1 MSGCS
6 SMRVSSGQKAAA
18 FIDYTVV
25 TTIMVIIEIILMKDI
40 STYIPISKA
49 KSELLEIIRR
59 LENVED
65 AVAVTKNGVPAAVIL
80 SMEKYRGLLETLD
93 ILSDEKTMK
102 SLRTSLRQARKGKWV
117 KYDEVF
123 G

>member
-1 MSGCS
+1 
-6 SMRVSSGQKAAA
+6 
-18 FIDYTVV
+18 
-25 TTIMVIIEIILMKDI
+25 MKDI
-40 STYIPISKA
+40 FTYIPISKA
-49 KSELLEIIRR
+49 KSDLLEIIRR

-80 SMEKYRGLLETLD
+80 KLDRYRGLLETLD

-102 SLRTSLRQARKGKWV
+102 SLRKSMCQARKGKWV

-123 G
+123 GR

>member
-1 MSGCS
+1 MTS
-6 SMRVSSGQKAAA
+6 
-18 FIDYTVV
+18 IE
-25 TTIMVIIEIILMKDI
+25 VIVMKDM

-49 KSELLEIIRR
+49 KSDLLEIIRR

-80 SMEKYRGLLETLD
+80 SMEKYQGLLETLD
-93 ILSDEKTMK
+93 ILSDEKAMK

-123 G
+123 GR

>member
-1 MSGCS
+1 L
-6 SMRVSSGQKAAA
+6 
-18 FIDYTVV
+18 IDSIGM
-25 TTIMVIIEIILMKDI
+25 TIIMAINEVIYMKDI

-49 KSELLEIIRR
+49 KSDLLEIIRR

-80 SMEKYRGLLETLD
+80 SMERYQGLLETLD

-102 SLRTSLRQARKGKWV
+102 SLRTSFRQARKGKWV

-123 G
+123 GR

>member
-1 MSGCS
+1 L
-6 SMRVSSGQKAAA
+6 
-18 FIDYTVV
+18 IDSIGM
-25 TTIMVIIEIILMKDI
+25 TIIMAINEVIYMKDI

-49 KSELLEIIRR
+49 KSDLLEIIRR

-80 SMEKYRGLLETLD
+80 SMERYQGLLETLD

-123 G
+123 GR